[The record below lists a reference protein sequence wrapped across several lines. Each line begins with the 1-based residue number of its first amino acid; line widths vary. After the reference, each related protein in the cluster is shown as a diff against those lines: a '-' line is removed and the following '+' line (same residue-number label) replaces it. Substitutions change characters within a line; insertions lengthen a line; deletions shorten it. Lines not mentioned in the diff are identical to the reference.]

1 MGSDAASS
9 FFWGRN
15 PYGAVGN
22 YKSSSNAS
30 PSADHTVAIKERV
43 PTFNDNFLV
52 LFHYLFE
59 KNASRLRW
67 GRMYRGRS
75 PQGGRSFSSLGEGTK
90 SVSVDDGRGL
100 RPVMAGVQS
109 ALQEMSRAC
118 GGRDTGSA
126 SEADA
131 VPAGGGERS
140 TRVGQRGRRAARRA
154 CCSVSVGST

>member
-15 PYGAVGN
+15 PYGAAGN
-22 YKSSSNAS
+22 YKSLSNAS
-30 PSADHTVAIKERV
+30 PSADHTVAFREKRFMLARGDECIGEEAHKGV
-43 PTFNDNFLV
+43 D
-52 LFHYLFE
+52 LF
-59 KNASRLRW
+59 RLLHVDSFRPF
-67 GRMYRGRS
+67 GMRRM
-75 PQGGRSFSSLGEGTK
+75 SLREGTK
-90 SVSVDDGRGL
+90 SVSVDDGRGS

-109 ALQEMSRAC
+109 ALQELSRAC

-126 SEADA
+126 SEVDA
-131 VPAGGGERS
+131 VSAGGGERS

>member
-1 MGSDAASS
+1 MLAMGDECIGEEAHKGVDLFRLLHVDS
-9 FFWGRN
+9 FRPFMM
-15 PYGAVGN
+15 
-22 YKSSSNAS
+22 
-30 PSADHTVAIKERV
+30 
-43 PTFNDNFLV
+43 
-52 LFHYLFE
+52 
-59 KNASRLRW
+59 
-67 GRMYRGRS
+67 GRM
-75 PQGGRSFSSLGEGTK
+75 SLWEGTK
-90 SVSVDDGRGL
+90 SVSMDDGRGS